1 MRRLLACVLLI
12 LVFPAVA
19 APAENAGR
27 VRVVAWSNKTARG
40 GLPPADAVSGG
51 TYCLSAAPK
60 RLYAFVRFTGM
71 RDKVSSSATWLF
83 NKRKVFVFKFRWE
96 DGDIGR
102 TAFNLYRTKG
112 GLAEGAYG
120 IEIRSGGRL
129 LGTGS
134 VQLKFGAC

>member
-1 MRRLLACVLLI
+1 VRRLLAALFLVLA
-12 LVFPAVA
+12 FPAIA

-27 VRVVAWSNKTARG
+27 LRVVAWASKTAKA
-40 GLPPADAVSGG
+40 GLPPGDAVSGG
-51 TYCLSAAPK
+51 TYCIPAAPR

-71 RDKVSSSATWLF
+71 RDKVPSSATWLF

-120 IEIRSGGRL
+120 IEIRSGGQL